1 MRKLNS
7 WVAIIVVI
15 VFIFSGCEDSSP
27 KVLKSETVKPLSKA
41 SASIDAAALFE
52 RCTKCHGRDGK
63 KHALGTSNI
72 IAGQSRYELVNK
84 IKGYKSG
91 TYGGSLK
98 SVMSPQ
104 VQSLTPDQIEAL
116 SEYISKL

>member
-7 WVAIIVVI
+7 WVLVSIVF
-15 VFIFSGCEDSSP
+15 VFIFSGCED
-27 KVLKSETVKPLSKA
+27 KSTKTDEIVKPLSKA
-41 SASIDAAALFE
+41 SASINAAALFE
-52 RCTKCHGRDGK
+52 GCTKCHGRDGK

-72 IAGQSRYELVNK
+72 IAGQSRYELVKK

-91 TYGGSLK
+91 TYGGTLK
-98 SVMSPQ
+98 GVMSPQ
-104 VQSLTPDQIEAL
+104 VQSLTPDQIDAI